1 MAMTSDNFIERSL
14 LKRKLNSWR
23 VISVVVIILLLLS
36 FIGKNSN
43 ISSGGNDYIARI
55 SFHDVIEDD
64 RKIYDLI
71 DEVADDKH
79 VKAVI
84 LEMDTPG
91 GVAVAGEAI
100 FNKIIMLKKQ
110 KPVVVS
116 MRSVCAS
123 AGYMISVAAD
133 RIYAMNGTIT
143 GSIGVILQ
151 SAELSKLAKKI
162 GITPITI
169 KSGELKGNPSIAEPI
184 SEKSRE
190 TLQEMIDELHLTFV
204 KMVAINRKIDEDKV
218 KIIADGRVYSANKA
232 LKLGLIDEIGDEN
245 DALKWLQKNK
255 NISTDLE
262 IFDVEIKKDFNQT
275 FAEITGMSS
284 LPFFRN
290 SSFSSR
296 LMLIWQPEL

>member
-1 MAMTSDNFIERSL
+1 MTSDNFIERSL